1 MNKNRKNLI
10 WGIVV
15 GVVVATGGW
24 FIYHEYFQK
33 SELERKA
40 EKFERNVNKEIK
52 KAKKL
57 FE

>member
-10 WGIVV
+10 WGIII
-15 GVVVATGGW
+15 GVLVTTGGW

-33 SELERKA
+33 SKFERKV
-40 EKFERNVNKEIK
+40 EKMERNVNKEIK

>member
-10 WGIVV
+10 WGIII
-15 GVVVATGGW
+15 GVLVATGGW

-33 SELERKA
+33 SEFERKA
-40 EKFERNVNKEIK
+40 EKLERNVNKEIK